1 MLGDYYFT
9 YTCFEDDDCRQIT
22 VMKQSLVPIL
32 DLSRFYDRDVT
43 CTWYTVMYNKLELYD
58 TGFKMIYK

>member
-1 MLGDYYFT
+1 MMVLTLSNVRRLLLYIHML
-9 YTCFEDDDCRQIT
+9 EDDDCRQIT

-43 CTWYTVMYNKLELYD
+43 CTWYTVMYNELEL
-58 TGFKMIYK
+58 